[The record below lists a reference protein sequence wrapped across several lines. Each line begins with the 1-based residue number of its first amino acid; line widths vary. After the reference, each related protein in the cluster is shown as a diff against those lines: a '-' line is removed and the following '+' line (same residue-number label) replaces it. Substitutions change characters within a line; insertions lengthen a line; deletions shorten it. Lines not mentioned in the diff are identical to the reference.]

1 MIILSIII
9 PVYKVEKYID
19 GTLSSIYNQHTDENM
34 FEVIVVNDG
43 TPDNSMAIVDKFKH
57 SHTNLTVISQSNQ
70 GLSVARNEGLRVAQ
84 GKYIWFVDSDDKI
97 EDNILNKLLVIVK
110 NENSDILGFGLTR
123 INEAGSFICTESP
136 FLKKKYYSLYGK
148 MCSGKYLYHKIN
160 IGVVQRYIYSHSFLK
175 KNSLSFYPGIWYED
189 EQFSVRAFFF
199 AKNVKI
205 INLNIYRYL
214 VRSNGNIMSSVSMKS
229 VYDSETIIK
238 SWHDFSKEN
247 ALNYKDKAIFYDAIS
262 EYCFYI
268 YSFRRIE
275 IPAYQNFMAKYGSYY
290 RKLGLRSAI
299 YSFRYLSRRK
309 VLCVLAFL
317 FIPSK
322 LYKFY

>member
-1 MIILSIII
+1 M
-9 PVYKVEKYID
+9 
-19 GTLSSIYNQHTDENM
+19 
-34 FEVIVVNDG
+34 
-43 TPDNSMAIVDKFKH
+43 
-57 SHTNLTVISQSNQ
+57 
-70 GLSVARNEGLRVAQ
+70 
-84 GKYIWFVDSDDKI
+84 
-97 EDNILNKLLVIVK
+97 NKLLVIVK

-160 IGVVQRYIYSHSFLK
+160 IGLVQRYVFCHSFLE

-268 YSFRRIE
+268 YSFR
-275 IPAYQNFMAKYGSYY
+275 KYGLLEYNAFYSKKGKYY
-290 RKLGLRSAI
+290 RKLGIIA
-299 YSFRYLSRRK
+299 SFFSFNYISRRK
-309 VLCVLAFL
+309 ILNFLAML
-317 FIPSK
+317 FFPKLISK
-322 LYKFY
+322 LY

>member
-19 GTLSSIYNQHTDENM
+19 GTLSSIYNQHTDETM

-84 GKYIWFVDSDDKI
+84 GKYIWFVDSDDNI

-268 YSFRRIE
+268 FSFR
-275 IPAYQNFMAKYGSYY
+275 KYGLLEYNAFYSKKGKYY
-290 RKLGLRSAI
+290 RKLGI
-299 YSFRYLSRRK
+299 ITSFFSFNYISRRK
-309 VLCVLAFL
+309 ILNFLAML
-317 FIPSK
+317 FFPKLISK
-322 LYKFY
+322 LY

>member
-19 GTLSSIYNQHTDENM
+19 GTLSSIYNQHTDETM

-160 IGVVQRYIYSHSFLK
+160 IGLVQRYVYCHSFLE

-268 YSFRRIE
+268 YSFRKIG

-299 YSFRYLSRRK
+299 YSLSYLSRRK

-317 FIPSK
+317 FNPSK